1 MKWLNAKV
9 FMIVET
15 LIILILPISN
25 MIFKFLDTEVLAS
38 FLIAMISLIIAHHS
52 YFLAKGTIDSQNSF
66 KKCEA
71 QIECMMDLR
80 ELYKDIIIDRDIRLT
95 EWRQYRGLV
104 QRRYKDID
112 KYKQIDPYPTLC
124 KIHALFSYDLYL
136 NVDKYVKLL
145 LGFLYINYNKF
156 DNINSIIDEYSKCIE
171 LLEGVMVEETKN
183 NLNNKVRLDEY
194 NKHYQK
200 LLEWKNIEIA

>member
-9 FMIVET
+9 FMIFET

-25 MIFKFLDTEVLAS
+25 MIFKFLDAEVLAS

-71 QIECMMDLR
+71 QIECMIDLR

-95 EWRQYRGLV
+95 ELYRSRV
-104 QRRYKDID
+104 QRNYKD
-112 KYKQIDPYPTLC
+112 KQIDPYSTLC

-136 NVDKYVKLL
+136 NVDKYVNLL
-145 LGFLYINYNKF
+145 LGFLYTNYNKF
-156 DNINSIIDEYSKCIE
+156 DNINSIIGEYSECIE
-171 LLEGVMVEETKN
+171 LLECVMVEETKN
-183 NLNNKVRLDEY
+183 NFNNKDRLDEY

-200 LLEWKNIEIA
+200 LLEWKKTLK